1 MTYKD
6 DGSGFVAQVTYDGAI
21 SPPAIPFS
29 DDDGED
35 YNNDDDP
42 GGDDVL
48 GFWPSAISLP
58 DKAGDSML
66 LSFKE
71 TFLSQPGC
79 LRSKSKIVMSSLSRC
94 RGKPAMRRKLKW
106 KIEK

>member
-21 SPPAIPFS
+21 GPPAIPLS

-35 YNNDDDP
+35 YNNDDVADYDP

-48 GFWPSAISLP
+48 ALCHF
-58 DKAGDSML
+58 
-66 LSFKE
+66 
-71 TFLSQPGC
+71 
-79 LRSKSKIVMSSLSRC
+79 SS
-94 RGKPAMRRKLKW
+94 
-106 KIEK
+106 